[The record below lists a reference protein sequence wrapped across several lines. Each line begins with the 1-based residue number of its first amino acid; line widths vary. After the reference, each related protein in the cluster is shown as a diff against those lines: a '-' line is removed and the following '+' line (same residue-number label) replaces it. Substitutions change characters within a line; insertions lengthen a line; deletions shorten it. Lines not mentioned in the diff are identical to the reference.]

1 MIAAAFPVHAA
12 PQASSTKQTSRNHLA
27 AAAIATIV
35 LVSFRPFS
43 SGGPAVPGQS
53 SGGDMVNQLGFGL
66 MGMACIWLLAKAV
79 PVASRR
85 AALNVGWIIA
95 LPVLALSVYS
105 ADSPNSALRAMVFSL
120 IVAMAAFTAIA
131 LPRTKDEM
139 VTMLATA
146 IGTALGFCY
155 IAVFFVPEQGVHQA
169 SGFEAFHAGLWRGVY
184 DHKNGASYVMGGF
197 AMVGW
202 FVWRNGRPKAG
213 AAIAIGA
220 VVFLVFSGSKTALGA
235 FPAAFMTAVIAGW
248 VTWRPVRGFIV
259 LLPVLAL
266 LGATLG
272 AVLYPP
278 ILEALRDVV
287 PDLSYTG
294 RTDLWIFGLEYLKP
308 VPWFGYGYES
318 FWNTGRV
325 AGLEQPI
332 ELSWDVRG
340 IVHGHSSWL
349 DAAISFG
356 VPGAI
361 VLAIPLVLLP
371 VRDYLVI
378 PREGLP
384 GRLAG
389 LYIGIWILCALGA
402 SLESFFFRRSDPVWF
417 LMLIAIA
424 GLRVTAH
431 RTALARSQ

>member
-1 MIAAAFPVHAA
+1 MSVVGYGEPAG
-12 PQASSTKQTSRNHLA
+12 SSRLAGRHHLA

-35 LVSFRPFS
+35 LISFRPFGS
-43 SGGPAVPGQS
+43 NDAAEPGQA
-53 SGGDMVNQLGFGL
+53 SGGDIVNQLGFGI
-66 MGMACIWLLAKAV
+66 MGMACIWLLAMLV
-79 PVASRR
+79 PQASRR
-85 AALNVGWIIA
+85 AALNFGWLLA
-95 LPVLALSVYS
+95 VPVLALSVVS
-105 ADSPNSALRAMVFSL
+105 ADHPPGAMRAMVFSL
-120 IVAMAAFTAIA
+120 IVIMAAFTAVA
-131 LPRTKDEM
+131 LPRTRDEM

-146 IGTALGFCY
+146 IGTALAFCY
-155 IAVFFVPEQGVHQA
+155 IAVLFVPAQGVHQA
-169 SGFEAFHAGLWRGVY
+169 TGFEAFHAGLWRGVY
-184 DHKNGASYVMGGF
+184 DHKNVASYVMGVF
-197 AMVGW
+197 ALVGW
-202 FVWRNGRPKAG
+202 FVARNGRPKAG
-213 AAIAIGA
+213 MAIAVGA
-220 VVFLVFSGSKTALGA
+220 VIFLLFSGSKTVLGA
-235 FPAAFMTAVIAGW
+235 FPAAFMTAAVAGW
-248 VTWRPVRGFIV
+248 VTWRPVRGLIV
-259 LLPVLAL
+259 LTPVLAL
-266 LGATLG
+266 AGATLG

-278 ILEALRDVV
+278 ILEALRDVI
-287 PDLSYTG
+287 PNLSYTG

-308 VPWFGYGYES
+308 VPWLGYGYES

-371 VRDYLVI
+371 VRDYLAI

-389 LYIGIWILCALGA
+389 LYIGMWILCALGA

-431 RTALARSQ
+431 RTSLARSQNR